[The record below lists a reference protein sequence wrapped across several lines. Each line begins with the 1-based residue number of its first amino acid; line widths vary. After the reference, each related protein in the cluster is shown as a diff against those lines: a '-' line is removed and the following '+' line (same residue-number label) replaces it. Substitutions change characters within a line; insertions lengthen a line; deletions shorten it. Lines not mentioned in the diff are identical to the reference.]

1 MDSYQELLNQ
11 LTSARESLQK
21 ISIEVALGKEKNVQ
35 LVTQTKRQIA
45 RLLTSINHLV
55 RSPAM
60 SQRLA
65 KENHA

>member
-1 MDSYQELLNQ
+1 MDSYQELFNQ

-21 ISIEVALGKEKNVQ
+21 ISVEVALGKEKNVQ
-35 LVTQTKRQIA
+35 LVARTKRQIA
-45 RLLTSINHLV
+45 RLLTRINQLAI
-55 RSPAM
+55 SSAM

>member
-21 ISIEVALGKEKNVQ
+21 ISVEVALGKEKNVQ
-35 LVTQTKRQIA
+35 LVARTKRQIA
-45 RLLTSINHLV
+45 RLLTRINQLV
-55 RSPAM
+55 ISSAM
-60 SQRLA
+60 SQRLT